1 MTDTTGGPQ
10 FYSALQAKAMA
21 AVQDT
26 FKSTLYPVQF
36 PAQGDFPWNWQN
48 GNQVLNDA
56 TYEYINA
63 LVTPGQ
69 VPGTVALST
78 GGSFANAYSTVL
90 NTLVFSLSSADQARL
105 VQAQSDASVQGGTV
119 VADYQ
124 TQYGTITDKQRTDA
138 GVSTNID
145 YVIGH
150 VLGSVW
156 SGSKTPITYTAMAK
170 ARNLRDLLPA
180 APAGADQVLTD
191 VSVYLSI
198 MQPVLGLTDQIQN
211 GAWVLRQLKAN
222 TQAPSAANGGVSTFD
237 PNTGSVL
244 PGVNVGWAVST
255 PIAQINNDLR
265 NTGRTIDIAMTT
277 TAASG
282 SSVNVEVEGQAG
294 FSVGSWLEFSTEAG
308 ASYDMSKSS
317 GTSTECSVTISYQGY
332 SMVGLQPAAWQQAT
346 SVGFYYPDPIAQAV
360 ANEGKDVTGFTF
372 LNAPPYAL
380 GPVADGGGFGL
391 LTNLLVAN
399 YPTITIHYEKADFS
413 SFEQS
418 WDEHVSGNLTLFG
431 FIKLGSFSQGAYG
444 SSYEQGSDDSSFTI
458 TFSASPEVTSVPQ
471 AQKTAY
477 VIGAAVANPGVTN

>member
-1 MTDTTGGPQ
+1 MVDTTGGTQ
-10 FYSALQAKAMA
+10 FYSALQSKAMA

-36 PAQGDFPWNWQN
+36 PAQGDFTWNWQN
-48 GNQVLNDA
+48 GNQVLNDS
-56 TYEYINA
+56 TYQYVNA

-69 VPGTVALST
+69 VEGTVALST
-78 GGSFANAYSTVL
+78 GGSFANAYSAVL
-90 NTLVFSLSSADQARL
+90 NALTFSLSTADQARL
-105 VQAQSDASVQGGTV
+105 TKAQSDASVQGGTV
-119 VADYQ
+119 VQDYQ
-124 TQYGTITDKQRTDA
+124 TQYGTITDAQRTAA
-138 GVSTNID
+138 GVSTNLD
-145 YVIGH
+145 YVIGY

-156 SGSKTPITYTAMAK
+156 SGAKTPLTYTQMSQ
-170 ARNLRDLLPA
+170 ARNLRSLLPA

-222 TQAPSAANGGVSTFD
+222 TQAPTAANGGITTFD
-237 PNTGSVL
+237 PNTGAIV
-244 PGVNVGWAVST
+244 PGVNVGWGISSS
-255 PIAQINNDLR
+255 IAQINNDLS
-265 NTGRTIDIAMTT
+265 NTGRTIDISMTT
-277 TAASG
+277 TQASG
-282 SSVNVEVEGQAG
+282 SSVTVDVEGQVG

-332 SMVGLQPAAWQQAT
+332 SMVGAAPAPWQQAT
-346 SVGFYYPDPIAQAV
+346 NVGFYSPDPIAQAV
-360 ANEGKDVTGFTF
+360 ANQGKDVTGFHL
-372 LNAPPYAL
+372 LNTPPYAL

-391 LTNLLVAN
+391 LTNLLIAN
-399 YPTITIHYEKADFS
+399 YPTITIHYEKADFT

-444 SSYEQGSDDSSFTI
+444 SSFEKGSDNSSFTI

-477 VIGAAVANPGVTN
+477 VIGAAVANPGVTA